1 MKNKYD
7 ITQFVKTVT
16 EQSVLSGIVERVKE
30 RRKKL
35 KLTQKDL
42 ASRSGVSYA
51 SIRRFETCGEI
62 AFSSLLKFNHAMYSS
77 EYSQRLKLTSAA
89 FTEEAPSKSI
99 HINTTN
105 FFISIHF
112 LFFNLIISYIAHI

>member
-42 ASRSGVSYA
+42 ASHSGVSYA

-62 AFSSLLKFNHAMYSS
+62 AFSSLLKIANVLGCLAD
-77 EYSQRLKLTSAA
+77 
-89 FTEEAPSKSI
+89 
-99 HINTTN
+99 
-105 FFISIHF
+105 
-112 LFFNLIISYIAHI
+112 FNLLFPNATITNLKDL